1 MLEASAVMLMRSA
14 GQLATCVIISCSAG
28 GVLTDPWRSYDLSS
42 RNDASFL
49 FHRHSRSCADACAV
63 SQRRLR
69 ELARVLI
76 SKATLESVLFYHQYR
91 ELHGYHRCAA
101 SKSTVIEVPVIAMAA
116 DYWFIYSCSASQNLV

>member
-1 MLEASAVMLMRSA
+1 MTCA
-14 GQLATCVIISCSAG
+14 GQLVTCEMISFSAG
-28 GVLTDPWRSYDLSS
+28 GVLTDPWRSYVTST
-42 RNDASFL
+42 RCDASFV

-69 ELARVLI
+69 ELARVLV

-101 SKSTVIEVPVIAMAA
+101 SKSTVIEVPFIAMAG
-116 DYWFIYSCSASQNLV
+116 DYLFIYRCSASQNLV

>member
-1 MLEASAVMLMRSA
+1 MTCA
-14 GQLATCVIISCSAG
+14 GQLVTCEMISFSAG
-28 GVLTDPWRSYDLSS
+28 GVLTDPWRSYVTST
-42 RNDASFL
+42 RCDAAFV

-69 ELARVLI
+69 ELARVLV
-76 SKATLESVLFYHQYR
+76 SKATLETVLIYHQYR

-116 DYWFIYSCSASQNLV
+116 DYLFIYSCSASQNLV